1 MAITDQPPKP
11 DDAGP
16 LWKKWAWFVGLW
28 AGGVAVVGPVGW
40 LLRWW
45 LHP

>member
-1 MAITDQPPKP
+1 MGEETQ
-11 DDAGP
+11 GS

-28 AGGVAVVGPVGW
+28 MAGVAVVGAVGW